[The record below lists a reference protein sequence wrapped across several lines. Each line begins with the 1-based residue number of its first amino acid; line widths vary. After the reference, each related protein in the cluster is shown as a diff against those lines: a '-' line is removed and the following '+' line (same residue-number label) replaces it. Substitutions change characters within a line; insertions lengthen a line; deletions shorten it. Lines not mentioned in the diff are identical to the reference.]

1 MQFNEKEKMI
11 IKRKIKIFLVSFFF
25 VLMLNLVGCG
35 LNIQPKGVN
44 QPVPLPHIP
53 SKISKVEQTLVK
65 FLVQTPFTDFEN
77 VEIALDLLDDL
88 SGYHDNIRRYPMK
101 DIGDNRFE
109 VSVLLDN
116 QFDVRYRYTM
126 ISPAEVPETNL
137 YGKTVDFRMA
147 IVEPDLT
154 VSDTVFNWANSNLGL
169 AIGHLNG
176 FMIDHQTQAGI
187 PDMMINIAGM
197 KTFTDMTGYFS
208 FEKIPVGEYNLVAYA
223 VDGHYPPLQQ
233 MTVIAEGQ
241 TTKIDISLQPLK
253 KVTVHFQVT
262 PSSETVGVPIRLAG
276 NFVGLGA
283 HYGSDFITS
292 GSAASLMPLL
302 DQVDS
307 DIYTIDL
314 ELYAGSA
321 FKYRYTLGDGYVN
334 AERSDERVLVTRQ
347 FIVPSKSTS
356 VKDSIITW
364 GVDESLPFTIQVE
377 APVNTPPNEYVSIQ
391 IYRKHWNNPIPMWHV
406 TSNKW
411 MFLLYGNGQTQDLDI
426 RFCRNDNCDI
436 AYDEESFIT
445 PVTLNFS
452 DAGEKLFQINQWHN
466 WDDTGVLIYE
476 KTGDGLQNKLNGIEL
491 KKGVKSSELPYL
503 LSNLTEIRENGINWL
518 VIRPSWDVYLDGDLP
533 VISSSRESLMFNELA
548 YLCKQ
553 AKEKSMRVSIYP
565 ELSFPTNAEEF
576 WSTATRN
583 EAWWQRWYQEYAHF
597 INNFSIFASQSNI
610 DHLIVGENNIRFSY
624 PDTLEADEEKLGTPD
639 YASETW
645 STMLGQIRN
654 NYSGTLLWASLV
666 NDLPEYSFLDLI
678 DGYYL
683 LQNHSDET
691 FDSASLNQHIQ
702 AMLKPYYEKNQ
713 KPIYIGLNF
722 PALSEEAM
730 TYTDHSEPLITPLSD
745 GDSYLIDLNNQA
757 YLYSDFTCSYQ
768 ALNWIS
774 GISTRGFNLA
784 LHLTDISSSIYGKP
798 AMNEFLKCM
807 YKSQ

>member
-1 MQFNEKEKMI
+1 MI

-44 QPVPLPHIP
+44 QPVPLPRIP

-147 IVEPDLT
+147 IVEPDLI

-197 KTFTDMTGYFS
+197 QTFTDMTGYFS

-241 TTKIDISLQPLK
+241 TTKIDVSLQPLK

-307 DIYTIDL
+307 DIYMIDL
-314 ELYAGSA
+314 ELY
-321 FKYRYTLGDGYVN
+321 
-334 AERSDERVLVTRQ
+334 
-347 FIVPSKSTS
+347 
-356 VKDSIITW
+356 
-364 GVDESLPFTIQVE
+364 
-377 APVNTPPNEYVSIQ
+377 
-391 IYRKHWNNPIPMWHV
+391 
-406 TSNKW
+406 
-411 MFLLYGNGQTQDLDI
+411 
-426 RFCRNDNCDI
+426 
-436 AYDEESFIT
+436 
-445 PVTLNFS
+445 
-452 DAGEKLFQINQWHN
+452 
-466 WDDTGVLIYE
+466 
-476 KTGDGLQNKLNGIEL
+476 
-491 KKGVKSSELPYL
+491 
-503 LSNLTEIRENGINWL
+503 
-518 VIRPSWDVYLDGDLP
+518 
-533 VISSSRESLMFNELA
+533 
-548 YLCKQ
+548 
-553 AKEKSMRVSIYP
+553 
-565 ELSFPTNAEEF
+565 
-576 WSTATRN
+576 
-583 EAWWQRWYQEYAHF
+583 
-597 INNFSIFASQSNI
+597 
-610 DHLIVGENNIRFSY
+610 
-624 PDTLEADEEKLGTPD
+624 
-639 YASETW
+639 
-645 STMLGQIRN
+645 
-654 NYSGTLLWASLV
+654 
-666 NDLPEYSFLDLI
+666 
-678 DGYYL
+678 
-683 LQNHSDET
+683 
-691 FDSASLNQHIQ
+691 
-702 AMLKPYYEKNQ
+702 
-713 KPIYIGLNF
+713 
-722 PALSEEAM
+722 
-730 TYTDHSEPLITPLSD
+730 
-745 GDSYLIDLNNQA
+745 
-757 YLYSDFTCSYQ
+757 
-768 ALNWIS
+768 
-774 GISTRGFNLA
+774 
-784 LHLTDISSSIYGKP
+784 
-798 AMNEFLKCM
+798 
-807 YKSQ
+807 